1 MKPAPNNLLTLAEL
15 SEATGIPPRTIRFYI
30 ARGLLAGAVKAGKHS
45 AYDARHLKRLRRI
58 QKLQAKGLTLS
69 EIGREL
75 VEGKTGAHLAPPVT
89 WQSYTIDE
97 DVVVNV
103 RAGVSPWRMRQIRES
118 LEELASRLAGKGGS
132 TNHDENK

>member
-1 MKPAPNNLLTLAEL
+1 MKPSPNSLLTLAEL

-69 EIGREL
+69 EIGREIL
-75 VEGKTGAHLAPPVT
+75 EGKTKVRLAPPVT
-89 WQSYTIDE
+89 WQGYTIDD

-103 RAGVSPWRMRQIRES
+103 RTGVSPWRMKQIRES
-118 LEELASRLAGKGGS
+118 LEELASRLAGKGGTIS
-132 TNHDENK
+132 HDENG